1 LSTVKS
7 ARKSVVAKLPPT
19 IREQY
24 FSVFAKPEPEM
35 VHPDLYKMIIDDG
48 TDVILNEVKRYNEAR
63 KQLIKEIRDK
73 LSVKQAR
80 CDETFANETSIVAS
94 DAGNN
99 GVDLRSAFAPL
110 YAATAIVAKGWK
122 ILDEPISRA
131 GKPELWAG
139 EYKPEQRESLLAMK
153 LQFETTYE
161 AVEKWSPQLV
171 VFDGPLLLHYGLMPG
186 PEATDEYWQDFKDT
200 SLSVM
205 KLLKL
210 CYERDTTV
218 VGFVKRTRM
227 AKLGEELQGLL
238 PAARFVRDTALLDLI
253 LRLGQYTLL
262 EVEPPKGGVVN
273 QYRAACE
280 ELGLPKETIDKL
292 TNFQSAYVRTGL
304 TTPFRLEFPEYCVKR
319 LDEVATL
326 LYTTS
331 EEDGIPFA
339 INEVDKLT
347 RITNAIANIRSLML
361 FSKALDLVK
370 KGEMAPEDLN
380 LLALQYGE
388 VWTLREERYFQDVQ
402 ELQGGG

>member
-1 LSTVKS
+1 MSAVKP
-7 ARKSVVAKLPPT
+7 AKKSVIARLPPT
-19 IREQY
+19 VREQY
-24 FSVFAKPEPEM
+24 FSVFVKPEPEM
-35 VHPDLYKMIIDDG
+35 VHPDLYKLIIDDG

-73 LSVKQAR
+73 LSVKQAK
-80 CDETFANETSIVAS
+80 CDEAFANDMSIVAS

-110 YAATAIVAKGWK
+110 YAATALVAKGWK

-153 LQFETTYE
+153 LQFEATYE

-200 SLSVM
+200 ALSII
-205 KLLKL
+205 KFLRF
-210 CYERDTTV
+210 CCERDIPV
-218 VGFVKRTRM
+218 AGFVKRTRM
-227 AKLGEELQGLL
+227 AKLGEELQGFL
-238 PAARFVRDTALLDLI
+238 PTARFVRDTALLDLV

-262 EVEPPKGGVVN
+262 EVEPPRGGVVN
-273 QYRAACE
+273 QYRAAGE
-280 ELGLPKETIDKL
+280 ELGLLKDEIDKL
-292 TNFQSAYVRTGL
+292 TNFHSAYIRTGL

-319 LDEVATL
+319 LDEVATV

-370 KGEMAPEDLN
+370 NGEMSPEDLN

-388 VWTLREERYFQDVQ
+388 AWTLREERYFQDVQ
-402 ELQGGG
+402 ELQGG

>member
-1 LSTVKS
+1 LSSVKS
-7 ARKSVVAKLPPT
+7 TKKSVISKLPPSV
-19 IREQY
+19 REQY
-24 FSVFAKPEPEM
+24 FSVLAKPEPEM
-35 VHPDLYKMIIDDG
+35 VHPDLYKLIIDDG

-63 KQLIKEIRDK
+63 KQLIREIRDK
-73 LSVKQAR
+73 LSVRQAK
-80 CDETFANETSIVAS
+80 CDETFAKEMLVVAS

-110 YAATAIVAKGWK
+110 YASTALVAKGWK

-153 LQFETTYE
+153 IQFEVTSD
-161 AVEKWSPQLV
+161 AVEKWNPQLV

-186 PEATDEYWQDFKDT
+186 PDATDEYWQDFKDAAI
-200 SLSVM
+200 SIM
-205 KLLKL
+205 KFLRL
-210 CYERDTTV
+210 CYERDITV

-227 AKLGEELQGLL
+227 AKLGEGLKESM
-238 PAARFVRDTALLDLI
+238 PTARFVRDTALLDLV

-262 EVEPPKGGVVN
+262 EVETPKGGVVN
-273 QYRAACE
+273 QYKAAGE
-280 ELGLPKETIDKL
+280 ELGLSKEKIEKL
-292 TNFQSAYVRTGL
+292 TNFHSAYLRTGL

-319 LDEVATL
+319 LDEVATV

-331 EEDGIPFA
+331 EEDGIPFV

-388 VWTLREERYFQDVQ
+388 IWTLREERYFQDVQ